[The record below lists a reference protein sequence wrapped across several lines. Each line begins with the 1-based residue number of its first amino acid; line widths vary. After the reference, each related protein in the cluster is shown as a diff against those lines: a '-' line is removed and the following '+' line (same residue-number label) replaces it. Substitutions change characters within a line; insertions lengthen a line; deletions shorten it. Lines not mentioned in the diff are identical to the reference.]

1 MGSCQSPSVQC
12 QIAGVRCLPLSANQ
26 SESITK
32 DNTNSHNSLKSR
44 AGEGEE
50 DGGVEVRTEGGDF
63 CRVVSE
69 VGGVDGHQCLFGGTV
84 GWFVSPS
91 SPLKRRNAQVH
102 KTTVKEK

>member
-1 MGSCQSPSVQC
+1 M
-12 QIAGVRCLPLSANQ
+12 
-26 SESITK
+26 
-32 DNTNSHNSLKSR
+32 
-44 AGEGEE
+44 
-50 DGGVEVRTEGGDF
+50 EVRTEGGDS